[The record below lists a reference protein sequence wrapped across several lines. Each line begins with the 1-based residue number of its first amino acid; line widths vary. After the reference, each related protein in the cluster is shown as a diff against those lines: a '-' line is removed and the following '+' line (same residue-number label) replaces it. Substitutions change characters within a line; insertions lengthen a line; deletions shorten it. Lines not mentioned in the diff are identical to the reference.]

1 MQVRIDVI
9 HLALASKE
17 KASLFSK
24 LAFPM
29 GATNMNSK
37 KFFHS
42 FGDPSVLFSCT
53 WRYVMNEQPTPL
65 LPATK

>member
-1 MQVRIDVI
+1 M
-9 HLALASKE
+9 ALASKE

-42 FGDPSVLFSCT
+42 CGADPSCFLALGDMS
-53 WRYVMNEQPTPL
+53 
-65 LPATK
+65 